1 MTYDATLVAAKL
13 RRWEK
18 YLKNYTLPSWQEIP
32 DFGLYMEQVIVLM
45 NQYLDYL
52 PPELKDDAGITAA
65 TINNYVRKKVMPE
78 PRKKRY
84 YRIHLAYLIIICTL
98 KQSLPIA
105 LVQRLLPADL
115 TEAETEAAYTAF
127 VRRHRDSCAY
137 YIREVRA
144 SADGI
149 LHPAPGAQVSSERV
163 VDLIVGSAVTS
174 GFARLLA
181 DKLLALDDVAMADV
195 PADELARDGS
205 ASPADGS
212 AAKEQE

>member
-1 MTYDATLVAAKL
+1 MAYDAALVAAKL

-18 YLKNYTLPSWQEIP
+18 YLKNYTLPAWQDIP

-65 TINNYVRKKVMPE
+65 TINNYVRKKIMPE
-78 PRKKRY
+78 PVKKRY

-105 LVQRLLPADL
+105 TVQRLLPPDL
-115 TEAETEAAYTAF
+115 TAQETEATYTAF
-127 VRRHRDSCAY
+127 VRRHRDSCLY
-137 YIREVRA
+137 YVQEVRT

-149 LHPAPGAQVSSERV
+149 LHPAPGETVPAEKV

-181 DKLLALDDVAMADV
+181 DKLLALEGLSLEEEMTQQGAPSGTEAGH
-195 PADELARDGS
+195 PTA
-205 ASPADGS
+205 
-212 AAKEQE
+212 